1 MPEIIICS
9 FPVLMIEIRE
19 KLKKVS
25 KGVSV
30 DQACGKLT
38 QTCTCT
44 TLNSSNRCF

>member
-25 KGVSV
+25 TEKS
-30 DQACGKLT
+30 AKE
-38 QTCTCT
+38 
-44 TLNSSNRCF
+44 

>member
-9 FPVLMIEIRE
+9 FPLLMTEIRE

-30 DQACGKLT
+30 D
-38 QTCTCT
+38 
-44 TLNSSNRCF
+44 